1 MAGRQCSWTI
11 IAALA
16 AFLAA
21 APAAAQTDDADQPAV
36 PADSGP
42 ADGEPAEA
50 AGTDADAAA
59 GGSAPPTMLKTI
71 SVTATRN
78 PIEAF
83 EYPGMVTVVSPEEIE
98 TLQPSTP
105 DDVLKLVPGVEFVG
119 GPRRT
124 GEVPSIR
131 GFDGPDV
138 VVMIDGARQNFNS
151 GHDGRFFIDPSL
163 IREAEVLRGSASA
176 LYGSGGTGG
185 VIEFRTVSAGDM
197 LDADETVGAT
207 AGAGY
212 HTVNEEGAGTLSVYG
227 KPGDGLGM
235 LGSFTKRNSGP
246 IDLGDGST
254 LENSDDDII
263 AALGKIDYTFNDVH
277 RVEASYL
284 HFQNEAEEP
293 NNAQGLGGAD
303 SVEKDIRNQT
313 WRVAYGYRNPDD
325 PVLDLDVVAYY
336 TQFQAD
342 ELRLDDLGAGPAGE
356 LLKRDVDT
364 VGMRVD
370 NRSRWELSDEVHTT
384 FTYGVE
390 TYRDVQD
397 GEAGGGAREGVP
409 DAESLFYG
417 VFGQAEIAITEPLDV
432 VPGELL
438 IIPGLRFDS
447 YTSESDI
454 ADENTD
460 TAISPRIGVS
470 WLPTEWSLLFVNYGE
485 AFRAPTYDELYTTGT
500 HFVIPIGPPPGIVNS
515 FVPNPDLQP
524 QTTETI
530 EFGAGLN
537 FDDVLL
543 DHDRFQIRASQF
555 YIDGEDFID
564 LAVIQPTPF
573 VDCNPFIP
581 GNCNGTTTSTNVPNA
596 ELWGREVEASYEN
609 DRVLVRVGY
618 SEIHG
623 KNEDTGAHLGV
634 LTPPQVT
641 TDTAVKL
648 PEIESIIGWRI
659 IAATDF
665 DEVNDPSEE
674 RDGYVV
680 NDVYFAWAP
689 SDGPLEAC
697 ASTSA
702 STTSSTRPTTAS
714 SPTPPSPA
722 ATSRPMS
729 ATRSR
734 GEGCGAGVADRSDP
748 SPAPCGRG
756 MDRVRCPTS
765 LRRQRTCQT

>member
-1 MAGRQCSWTI
+1 MAGRRSSWAI
-11 IAALA
+11 IAACA

-21 APAAAQTDDADQPAV
+21 APAASQTAEPDQA
-36 PADSGP
+36 
-42 ADGEPAEA
+42 
-50 AGTDADAAA
+50 TADAADD
-59 GGSAPPTMLKTI
+59 GGVQPTEAATGPAAAATEPAAPTMLKAI

-83 EYPGMVTVVSPEEIE
+83 EYPGMVTVVGQDEIQ

-119 GPRRT
+119 GPRCT

-163 IREAEVLRGSASA
+163 IREAEVLRGPASA
-176 LYGSGGTGG
+176 LYGNGGTGG
-185 VIEFRTVSAGDM
+185 VIEFRTMSADDL
-197 LDADETVGAT
+197 LDEDKTVGIA

-227 KPGDGLGM
+227 MPADGLGM

-254 LENSDDDII
+254 LENSDDDIV
-263 AALGKIDYTFNDVH
+263 AALGKVDYTFNDFH

-293 NNAQGLGGAD
+293 NNGQGLGGAD

-313 WRVAYGYRNPDD
+313 WRVAYGYSNPDD

-336 TQFQAD
+336 TKFQAD

-364 VGMRVD
+364 IGLRAD

-397 GEAGGGAREGVP
+397 GAAGGGEREGVP

-417 VFGQAEIAITEPLDV
+417 VFGQAEIAITEPLDFI
-432 VPGELL
+432 PGELL

-447 YTSESDI
+447 YTSDSDI
-454 ADENTD
+454 ADENND

-515 FVPNPDLQP
+515 FVPNPDLKP

-530 EFGAGLN
+530 EFGAGLD
-537 FDDVLL
+537 FDDVLV
-543 DHDRFQIRASQF
+543 DRDRFQIKASQF

-581 GNCNGTTTSTNVPNA
+581 GDCNGTTTSTNVPNA

-609 DRVLVRVGY
+609 ERLLVSAGY

-623 KNEDTGAHLGV
+623 ENDDTGAHLGV

-641 TDTAVKL
+641 TNTAVKL
-648 PEIESIIGWRI
+648 PEIDSIVGWRI

-689 SDGPLEAC
+689 SDGPLEGLRIDLGIDNVFDEAY
-697 ASTSA
+697 
-702 STTSSTRPTTAS
+702 
-714 SPTPPSPA
+714 
-722 ATSRPMS
+722 
-729 ATRSR
+729 
-734 GEGCGAGVADRSDP
+734 
-748 SPAPCGRG
+748 
-756 MDRVRCPTS
+756 DRVFTDATEPGRDFKAHVS
-765 LRRQRTCQT
+765 YSIAW